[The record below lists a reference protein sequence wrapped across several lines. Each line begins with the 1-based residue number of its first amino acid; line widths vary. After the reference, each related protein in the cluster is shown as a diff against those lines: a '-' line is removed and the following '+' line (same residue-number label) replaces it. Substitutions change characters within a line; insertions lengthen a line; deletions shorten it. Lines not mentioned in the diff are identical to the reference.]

1 LSNYSTRK
9 YFKLFTFVPGRLAAT
24 SIHPLLPMSATTRLF
39 VMALLAGF
47 VVACGP
53 SAEEKAVAAET
64 EKLHEEIHAEEK
76 LVKTQLAELDQLKP
90 RLAALKD
97 SLTSGPDSLRAGQL
111 TATLAAIEGLG
122 STYAEWEKTLAQ
134 LPHDHE
140 GHDHAEGEAHDHTTT
155 QATPEQ
161 VLEVH
166 KEVKANLLKIKENA
180 ATALA
185 GAQVLMK

>member
-1 LSNYSTRK
+1 MR
-9 YFKLFTFVPGRLAAT
+9 FV
-24 SIHPLLPMSATTRLF
+24 
-39 VMALLAGF
+39 VMAVLVGSLIG
-47 VVACGP
+47 CGP

-97 SLTSGPDSLRAGQL
+97 SLASGPDSLRAGQL

-122 STYAEWEKTLAQ
+122 STYSEWEKTLAQ

-140 GHDHAEGEAHDHTTT
+140 GHDHAEGEAHDHAHDHTPT

-185 GAQVLMK
+185 GAQVLLK